1 MSNPLISESV
11 LAEIDKWLAK
21 YPAAKSQSAL
31 LPALRLVQD
40 QHNGWLNKEL
50 LNAVA
55 DYICV
60 PRIKAYEV
68 ASFYSMYELE
78 PIGKHKICVCTNIA
92 CMLRGSKNI
101 INHLEKKLKVKI
113 GETTEDGR
121 YTLKEV
127 ECLAACGGAPM
138 MQIDDREYYEN
149 LTPDQV
155 DVILADI
162 EKKDM
167 R

>member
-1 MSNPLISESV
+1 
-11 LAEIDKWLAK
+11 
-21 YPAAKSQSAL
+21 AKSQSAL